1 MTYRSESRGLMYTA
15 PPKEDAHDATDDA
28 TGDATEEAESESEE
42 RAPELESTAATTD
55 ANWTGAVPA
64 DD

>member
-15 PPKEDAHDATDDA
+15 PPKSDENDATDDI
-28 TGDATEEAESESEE
+28 TEEAESESED
-42 RAPELESTAATTD
+42 RASELESAPATTD